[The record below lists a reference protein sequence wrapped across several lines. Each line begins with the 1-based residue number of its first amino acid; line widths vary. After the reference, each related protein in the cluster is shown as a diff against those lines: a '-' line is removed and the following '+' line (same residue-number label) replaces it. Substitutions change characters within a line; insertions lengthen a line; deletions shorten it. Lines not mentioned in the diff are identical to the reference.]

1 MTQNVQ
7 TGLRLWEGLANGC
20 RASYLCV
27 KLSRRVLRVARL
39 LLFFVVLIVC
49 FLVRTLRN

>member
-20 RASYLCV
+20 RASYLWV